1 MTYFRL
7 AKTMKLKVLLFFC
20 LVFCFG
26 GEAFSQNNEVVFSGI
41 RSSKGQIILKIYR
54 DSKSYENDQ
63 ACKILYFKK
72 TDMVKGIMKV
82 KFHLT
87 PGNYGFALCDDE
99 NNSNV
104 MNFNLIGIPTEGFG
118 FSNYYHA
125 GMSSPKFSS
134 FKLTVSENEVNK
146 VRMHIRYL

>member
-1 MTYFRL
+1 MN
-7 AKTMKLKVLLFFC
+7 LKVLLFFFIV
-20 LVFCFG
+20 VFFG
-26 GEAFSQNNEVVFSGI
+26 TNVLSQNNEVVFSGI

-63 ACKILYFKK
+63 ACKVLYFKK
-72 TDMVKGIMKV
+72 TDLVKGTMKV

-87 PGNYGFALCDDE
+87 PGEYGFALCDDE

-104 MNFNLIGIPTEGFG
+104 MNFNILGIPTEGFG
-118 FSNYYHA
+118 FSNYYHS

-134 FKLTVSENEVNK
+134 FKLTVKENEVNK
-146 VRMHIRYL
+146 VNMHIRYL

>member
-1 MTYFRL
+1 
-7 AKTMKLKVLLFFC
+7 MKLKVFLFFS
-20 LVFCFG
+20 LVFFFG
-26 GEAFSQNNEVVFSGI
+26 GVVFSQNNEVVFSGI
-41 RSSKGQIILKIYR
+41 RSKKGQIILKIYR

-72 TDMVKGIMKV
+72 TDMVKGTMTV

-87 PGNYGFALCDDE
+87 PGEYGFALCDDE

-104 MNFNLIGIPTEGFG
+104 MNFNILGIPTEGFG
-118 FSNYYHA
+118 FSNYYHS

-134 FKLTVSENEVNK
+134 FKVTVSEKEVNK
-146 VRMHIRYL
+146 VKMHIRYL